1 MSGYSGN
8 LAAASFSAEE
18 MAGAMKN
25 LGKVFGKT
33 VRYVDDINKFI
44 AGNFVGNKLPR
55 KAKKAYIA
63 KYGREE
69 YCKKYMR

>member
-1 MSGYSGN
+1 MSRLESFK
-8 LAAASFSAEE
+8 ASSISSEN
-18 MAGAMKN
+18 MASAMKKI
-25 LGKVFGKT
+25 GKVFGKT

-63 KYGREE
+63 KYGRAE
-69 YCKKYMR
+69 YRKMYFR